1 LLRRTD
7 EMRAHARAVVES
19 LIGSLGSAVM
29 KPHVA
34 ELMEDYQILGIRDA
48 TVRMKTLEWVV
59 IILFTVEIVLG
70 VVRE

>member
-1 LLRRTD
+1 
-7 EMRAHARAVVES
+7 
-19 LIGSLGSAVM
+19 M